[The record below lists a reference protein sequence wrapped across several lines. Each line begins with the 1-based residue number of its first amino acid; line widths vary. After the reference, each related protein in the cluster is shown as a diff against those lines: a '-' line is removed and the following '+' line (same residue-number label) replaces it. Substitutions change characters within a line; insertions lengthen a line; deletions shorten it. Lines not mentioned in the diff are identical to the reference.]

1 MEFTLYLTESE
12 SYKMENQNKLNKRG
26 ELTTDQIVLI
36 VILILSFSIIILFI
50 TRLGPDKMADKQIC
64 RSSILLASQKN
75 LLGTLA
81 QSGIN
86 CKTNYLCISFK
97 EDCKGMEASQK
108 EIIGKTYPKEEI
120 LRVIVEELADC
131 WQMYGAGTL
140 NYGANPGVNAN
151 TDNYCAACAKI
162 EFDSQ
167 IRNAQLSPITYREF
181 YNYLKRV
188 NIPSGTKTYYDY
200 FCYQPVLSDPN
211 SIPSAEECI
220 FEIKD
225 PQNADFLEEEM
236 ISSYYDS
243 YYIIQGLRDFST
255 FVEWRVNLV
264 NPQNQAKDFVPN
276 LDLYNVNDPEFQELK
291 CEFITKAI

>member
-1 MEFTLYLTESE
+1 M
-12 SYKMENQNKLNKRG
+12 KNRNNLNKRG

-36 VILILSFSIIILFI
+36 VILILSFSVIILFI
-50 TRLGPDKMADKQIC
+50 NRVGPDQTADKQIC
-64 RSSILLASQKN
+64 RSSVVLAAQKN

-108 EIIGKTYPKEEI
+108 EIIGKSYAKQEV

-131 WQMYGAGTL
+131 WQMYGAGVL
-140 NYGANPGVNAN
+140 NYKSNQGANAN
-151 TDNYCAACAKI
+151 TDNYCAACTKI

-200 FCYQPVLSDPN
+200 FCYQPVLSNPN
-211 SIPSAEECI
+211 AISSEKCI
-220 FEIKD
+220 FEVKD
-225 PQNADFLEEEM
+225 PGAEFLDEEM

-255 FVEWRVNLV
+255 PYEWGVNLFSPG
-264 NPQNQAKDFVPN
+264 NPALDFMPN
-276 LDLYNVNDPEFQELK
+276 LEIYNVNDPEFQNLK
-291 CEFITKAI
+291 CEFITKAA